1 MPPKK
6 TQSKAAKTGS
16 RTAAEAAVEAP
27 RTGIL
32 CCQKIVEVKEEVL
45 YCKGKSES
53 VMDPFTASAL
63 ASQSCIMNPFVLQLR
78 RKVLKQTL
86 SSPFYA

>member
-6 TQSKAAKTGS
+6 AQSKAAKTGS

-27 RTGIL
+27 RTCIL

-45 YCKGKSES
+45 YCKGK
-53 VMDPFTASAL
+53 
-63 ASQSCIMNPFVLQLR
+63 CN
-78 RKVLKQTL
+78 
-86 SSPFYA
+86 